1 MVKNYEIIE
10 DNPQMVSEA
19 MPLTLTKG
27 QAEQLEALWTLI
39 KTQGYSV
46 QEVIFERLS
55 SLFKKESVEKET
67 AQHIYVKESLH
78 RAFENMRKADSMA
91 EREQTLDEFLEEL

>member
-19 MPLTLTKG
+19 MPLTLTK
-27 QAEQLEALWTLI
+27 
-39 KTQGYSV
+39 
-46 QEVIFERLS
+46 
-55 SLFKKESVEKET
+55 EKET